1 MSPDHLKLARR
12 CFLAFVALLA
22 GLIFFDFGQKLRTP
36 ISHALENW
44 RAGQVTWANFENIAQ
59 GMSHDQVIGILNRQ
73 PDASVPDIPPQPP
86 VAGAARVEY
95 WSYKTDVIT
104 VWFDANER
112 VLATSYS
119 FEETVL
125 TRARLWLQRLL

>member
-1 MSPDHLKLARR
+1 MAPDRFKLSRR
-12 CFLAFVALLA
+12 CFLALVALLA
-22 GLIFFDFGQKLRTP
+22 GIILIDLGQRLRTP
-36 ISHALENW
+36 ISHAVENW
-44 RAGQVTWANFENIAQ
+44 RAQGVTWAKFENIAQ

-73 PDASVPDIPPQPP
+73 PDAGVPDIPPQPL

-112 VLATSYS
+112 VLATSYC
-119 FEETVL
+119 FEDTVL
-125 TRARLWLQRLL
+125 SRVWLWLQ